1 MKLTRYSF
9 PHPVLNWNDDVEG
22 VFEVLFKHTATRDK
36 YILNATFKLQNQ
48 SLEELLA
55 AKSVSFLVHVECPQT
70 FFRQSYPSFEN
81 PQVIEVDSELLR
93 DKTTVTF
100 YLCAVQDISTYQ
112 VTGAHPDYSNTAFQ
126 IEKGTIV
133 GYGGKTAFLAEKQYD
148 SLSAVSSIMMII
160 EGKHNSSPMLVDFS
174 GSKIIIELSKKDFEE
189 YNIRKSDRT
198 IAPIFHST
206 IVLPVLIEALRK
218 VNDPS
223 KYGDTKWFQV
233 LQKKMTDNSYS
244 SDEEDLFDV
253 AQKILENPLTRTLEA
268 INNLENN
275 AGDFDENTPKDI

>member
-100 YLCAVQDISTYQ
+100 YLCAVQDI
-112 VTGAHPDYSNTAFQ
+112 
-126 IEKGTIV
+126 
-133 GYGGKTAFLAEKQYD
+133 
-148 SLSAVSSIMMII
+148 
-160 EGKHNSSPMLVDFS
+160 
-174 GSKIIIELSKKDFEE
+174 
-189 YNIRKSDRT
+189 
-198 IAPIFHST
+198 
-206 IVLPVLIEALRK
+206 
-218 VNDPS
+218 
-223 KYGDTKWFQV
+223 
-233 LQKKMTDNSYS
+233 
-244 SDEEDLFDV
+244 
-253 AQKILENPLTRTLEA
+253 
-268 INNLENN
+268 
-275 AGDFDENTPKDI
+275 